1 MTAADWN
8 IACDWFDSFRFVF
21 SVLAAT
27 WIFARGS
34 ATRRTRYGLWLS
46 IIMAVG
52 TLLAIAN
59 PLYVG
64 LGGGRLVVLAQPVQF
79 RADLDC
85 HGVPVGIGGDQT
97 VPPYIVDE
105 CDVTLDDGFVR
116 GTIHHVIRA

>member
-8 IACDWFDSFRFVF
+8 SACDWFDSFRFVF

-64 LGGGRLVVLAQPVQF
+64 LGAVVSLSWLSQSNFV
-79 RADLDC
+79 R
-85 HGVPVGIGGDQT
+85 
-97 VPPYIVDE
+97 YIVDE